1 MRTREGSRVVQLTVT
16 EGAVLGLLAI
26 EGERTG
32 YDLLKLARRSV
43 AHVWAP
49 AKSQLYA
56 VLPRLERDGLAR
68 SRAGGRDRGP
78 DRRLYRITKGGE
90 RALKTWLEAVE
101 PGDRDGFYLKSFLG
115 GLMSPEALVGHY
127 RQFRVDTL
135 EQLAVYQQLE
145 PTNSRR
151 GHDYYHYFLLKLGI
165 EQAELALRWADEVL
179 AELEP

>member
-1 MRTREGSRVVQLTVT
+1 MRTSERQRVLQLTAT

-78 DRRLYRITKGGE
+78 DRRLYRITKGGD
-90 RALKTWLEAVE
+90 RALKAWLETVE

-115 GLMSPEALVGHY
+115 SLMSPEALIGHY
-127 RQFRVDTL
+127 RQFRADTL

-145 PTNSRR
+145 PTNTRR

-179 AELEP
+179 TELEQ

>member
-1 MRTREGSRVVQLTVT
+1 MRTSERQRIVQLTAT

-26 EGERTG
+26 EGERAG

-78 DRRLYRITKGGE
+78 DRRLYRITKGGD
-90 RALKTWLEAVE
+90 RALKAWLETVE

-115 GLMSPEALVGHY
+115 SLMSPEALIGHY
-127 RQFRVDTL
+127 RQFRADTL

-151 GHDYYHYFLLKLGI
+151 GHDYFHYFLLKLGI

-179 AELEP
+179 TELEQ

>member
-1 MRTREGSRVVQLTVT
+1 MGS
-16 EGAVLGLLAI
+16 
-26 EGERTG
+26 
-32 YDLLKLARRSV
+32 
-43 AHVWAP
+43 
-49 AKSQLYA
+49 
-56 VLPRLERDGLAR
+56 AR

-90 RALKTWLEAVE
+90 RALKAWLEAVE

-115 GLMSPEALVGHY
+115 GLMSREALVSHY

-145 PTNSRR
+145 PTNTRR

-179 AELEP
+179 AELEQ

>member
-1 MRTREGSRVVQLTVT
+1 MRTSERQRVLQLTAT

-49 AKSQLYA
+49 AKSHLYA

-68 SRAGGRDRGP
+68 SRAGGRARGP
-78 DRRLYRITKGGE
+78 DRRLYRVTKRGE
-90 RALKTWLEAVE
+90 RALKAWLETVE

-115 GLMSPEALVGHY
+115 SLMSPEALIGHY
-127 RQFRVDTL
+127 RQFRADTL

-151 GHDYYHYFLLKLGI
+151 GHDYFHYFLLKLGI

-179 AELEP
+179 TELEQ

>member
-1 MRTREGSRVVQLTVT
+1 MRTRERSRVLQLTAT

-32 YDLLKLARRSV
+32 YDLLKIVQRSI

-56 VLPRLERDGLAR
+56 VLPRLGRDGLAR
-68 SRAGGRDRGP
+68 SRAGGRERGP
-78 DRRLYRITKGGE
+78 DRRLYRITKRGE
-90 RALKTWLEAVE
+90 LALTAWLETVE
-101 PGDRDGFYLKSFLG
+101 PGDRDGFYLKTFLG
-115 GLMSPEALVGHY
+115 GLMSREALVGHY
-127 RQFRVDTL
+127 RQFRADTL
-135 EQLAVYQQLE
+135 EQLAVYRQIE

-151 GHDYYHYFLLKLGI
+151 GHDYHHYFLLKLGI

-179 AELEP
+179 AELEE

>member
-1 MRTREGSRVVQLTVT
+1 MRTRERTRVEQVTVT
-16 EGAVLGLLAI
+16 EGAVLGLLAM

-32 YDLLKLARRSV
+32 YDLIKVARRSV

-68 SRAGGRDRGP
+68 SRAGGRERGP
-78 DRRLYRITKGGE
+78 DRRLYRITERGE
-90 RALKTWLEAVE
+90 RALRSWLETVE
-101 PGDRDGFYLKSFLG
+101 PGDRDGFYLKTFLG
-115 GLMSPEALVGHY
+115 GLMSQEALVAHY

-135 EQLAVYQQLE
+135 EQLAVYKQLE

-151 GHDYYHYFLLKLGI
+151 GHDYHHYFLLRLGI
-165 EQAELALRWADEVL
+165 EQAELALTWVDQVL
-179 AELEP
+179 AELET